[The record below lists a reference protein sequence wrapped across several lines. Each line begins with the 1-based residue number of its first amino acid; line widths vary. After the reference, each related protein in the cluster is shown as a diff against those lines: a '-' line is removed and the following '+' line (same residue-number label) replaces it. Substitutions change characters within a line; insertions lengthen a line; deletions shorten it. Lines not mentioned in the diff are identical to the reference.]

1 MQVLA
6 MQAHSLEQKRQ
17 VQVQRVQVQRVQVLW
32 AQAQARQVSVRPEPE
47 AQRVWPILGR
57 RRWALELVQQLP
69 VRQAQL
75 APQARQEQVQ
85 GLQERVRALRGQS
98 LRGQVS
104 VLQAQAPR
112 VQALQALIEPG
123 LELVHWAQE
132 LAQQR

>member
-1 MQVLA
+1 MLA
-6 MQAHSLEQKRQ
+6 MQAHSLAQKPLEQKRQ
-17 VQVQRVQVQRVQVLW
+17 VQGQRVQVLW
-32 AQAQARQVSVRPEPE
+32 AQTRARQVSVRPEPE
-47 AQRVWPILGR
+47 AQRVWRVLGR

-69 VRQAQL
+69 LRQAQL
-75 APQARQEQVQ
+75 APQVRQVQVQ
-85 GLQERVRALRGQS
+85 GLQERVQ
-98 LRGQVS
+98 